1 MTEIFRK
8 DYSPLPVVVDT
19 IHMAF
24 DLGEEFT
31 TVTTNMKL
39 QMRDPAVSKISENG
53 LQFDGRNDVS
63 LKSVAVNGVKLAA
76 DKYTLCPASL
86 TLHRDAF
93 PADTS
98 AGFEIDTVVEIQ
110 PQKNTLLEGLYK
122 SSGNFCTQCEA
133 EGFRGIT
140 YFFDRPDVMAKYS
153 TYIEADKALYP
164 VLLSNGNLKASGDVE
179 GKPGKHYAEWVDPFP
194 KPSYLFALVA
204 GQLSVKKDTFTTMS
218 GRSVSL
224 RIYVQ
229 ERNIDKV
236 DHAMASLK
244 RAMKWDE
251 EKFGREY
258 DLDLFNIVAVDDFN
272 MGAMENKSLNVFN
285 SRLVLATSKTASDFD
300 FERIEG
306 VIGHEYFHNWTGNR
320 VTCRDWFQL
329 TLKEG
334 LTVYRDQEFSSDMNS
349 RPVKRLSTVQT
360 LRASQFS
367 EDRGP
372 MAHPVRPDSY
382 VKMDN
387 FYTSTVY
394 NKGAEVVRM
403 YEMVL
408 GKDGFRK
415 GTDLYFQ
422 RHDGQA
428 VTCDDFLKAMED
440 ANGED
445 LSALRLWY
453 GQAGTPQVTIRTSY
467 DAAAATFTLDVTQT
481 TPPTPGQSEKVPV
494 LIPIRTALLGTD
506 GKAIPLTLRGKG
518 EVGEETVLRFTKASE
533 QFVFE
538 NVKAKPVL
546 SAMRAFSAPVRTTIE
561 GQTSE
566 DLAFLL
572 QHDTD
577 GFNRYEAGQVLAR
590 RVLLDLYKVAA
601 DGASDAMTQRL
612 AAAGVPDALVQAFRA
627 LLVDDKIDGL
637 FKSYA
642 LTLPTASELLAD
654 IPQCDPLVLHAVLT
668 FVNFTIA
675 KALRS
680 ELEAIVA
687 SAPAEE
693 PEYVFSCS
701 EVARRAIINKAY
713 GYLSRLHDVAV
724 EKQLLD
730 RMRKAKNMTD
740 EIAALNCLNYDCE
753 SRAVALKEFYDKWSS
768 EPLVILKWFTV
779 QATSDVPNNFAALQ
793 AIVDSDKFH
802 ITNPNSCYSMFIASA
817 QSMVN
822 FHAADG
828 SGYKFLADAV
838 LAIDKVNFQVAA
850 RVVGVFNSWKQFDE
864 KRQEAMKAQLHR
876 ISEAAGVSEN
886 TMEIV
891 RKALAQ

>member
-1 MTEIFRK
+1 MSEIFRK
-8 DYSPLPVVVDT
+8 DYKALPIDVESLRLDFNLTEDV
-19 IHMAF
+19 
-24 DLGEEFT
+24 T
-31 TVTTNMKL
+31 TVVAVMRISFRGGGDDDGIPEEGLFLNGRDDIKL
-39 QMRDPAVSKISENG
+39 
-53 LQFDGRNDVS
+53 VS
-63 LKSVAVNGVKLAA
+63 LRINGADVPTDKHTVTADGLRLHAGSVVGNA
-76 DKYTLCPASL
+76 P
-86 TLHRDAF
+86 
-93 PADTS
+93 
-98 AGFEIDTVVEIQ
+98 FELISVVEIH
-110 PQKNTLLEGLYK
+110 PDKNTLLEGLYK
-122 SSGNFCTQCEA
+122 SSGNYSTQCEA

-140 YFFDRPDVMAKYS
+140 YFFDRPDVMTKY
-153 TYIEADKALYP
+153 TTRIEADKALYP
-164 VLLSNGNLKASGDVE
+164 VLLSNGNLASSGDVD
-179 GKPGKHYAEWVDPFP
+179 GKPGRHYAEWVDPFP

-204 GQLSVKKDTFTTMS
+204 GQLLHKEDTFTTMS
-218 GRSVSL
+218 GRDVVL

-244 RAMKWDE
+244 RSMKWDE
-251 EKFGREY
+251 EHFGREY
-258 DLDLFNIVAVDDFN
+258 DLSLFNIVAVDDFN
-272 MGAMENKSLNVFN
+272 MGAMENKSLNIFN
-285 SRLVLATSKTASDFD
+285 SRLVLATSSQATDYDFSV
-300 FERIEG
+300 IES

-334 LTVYRDQEFSSDMNS
+334 LTVYREQEFACDMHS
-349 RPVKRLSTVQT
+349 RPVERLDAVRR
-360 LRASQFS
+360 LRSSQYP

-394 NKGAEVVRM
+394 EKGAEVVRM